1 MIVSL
6 RWVAG
11 VESKDHTILDLVDA
25 CLHHGGNV
33 DYARFLEEFRLLQPS
48 LEHMLAPPLGTPSQ
62 VSPPGA
68 TTAHE
73 VTPPR
78 VAAPPSPQAS
88 NGPDSEA
95 GHLISA

>member
-33 DYARFLEEFRLLQPS
+33 DYTRFLAEFRLLQPS
-48 LEHMLAPPLGTPSQ
+48 LEHTLAPPSQ

-68 TTAHE
+68 TTGHE

-88 NGPDSEA
+88 NAPGSKA
-95 GHLISA
+95 GHLVSA